1 MGGGPAG
8 GGVTLD
14 LTVRNVEVTQSI
26 QTLDNSVPLVA
37 NKPTLARV
45 YVGVEGTAEPV
56 EGVDAILHVYQDG
69 LEVPDSPFH
78 PINGPIVAQLTP
90 NREREDDTLNFRL
103 PALSGRYDM
112 VATVNPD
119 FVIPEID
126 YGNNDYE
133 VDNLDFVC
141 RLTPDI
147 SYVVIDYRFP
157 DPTVPH
163 LPDGALMAAGNRF
176 LDSCYPFPPSV
187 YHPAARP
194 PYVFARDVNGHD
206 AELLAALAQIKQE
219 LIPTPTFLFGWLP
232 AGAFDSHGETSPS
245 QGVAFGNADP
255 GRSQSIIAHEMGH
268 FFGLEHNYRQ
278 IGEVGVD
285 VDNRVGLG
293 RIKPHDLYDIMDPG
307 LLTAE
312 RWIDPIS
319 YRAVFASDILTC
331 DKEGAPG
338 EPPRIPV
345 SPAEAASRLFVA
357 IPPLALAGQPQSF
370 QAPANRPP
378 AIPDTSYLEAVLWT
392 MTGPAAAAPGPAAP
406 PAADQGVGD
415 VPGDGNADFVA
426 AHEGEAWP
434 ALWRK
439 HADRTG
445 ASISVPTR
453 SGTAISASGRA

>member
-1 MGGGPAG
+1 M
-8 GGVTLD
+8 TLD

-37 NKPTLARV
+37 NKPTLVRV
-45 YVGVEGTAEPV
+45 YVGVAGTTEPV
-56 EGVDAILHVYQDG
+56 EGVDALLHVYQGG
-69 LEVPDSPFH
+69 LEIPDSPFQ

-90 NREREDDTLNFRL
+90 NRESENDTLNFRL
-103 PALSGRYDM
+103 PPLSGRYDM

-119 FVIPEID
+119 HVIPEID
-126 YGNNDYE
+126 YSNNDYE

-147 SYVVIDYRFP
+147 SYVAIDYRFP
-157 DPTVPH
+157 DPTMH
-163 LPDGALMAAGNRF
+163 NLPDAALMAAGNRF
-176 LDSCYPFPPSV
+176 LDAGYPFPPSV
-187 YHPAARP
+187 YHPAALP
-194 PYVFARDVNGHD
+194 PYVFAQDVNTHD
-206 AELLAALAQIKQE
+206 AELLFALAQIRRE

-232 AGAFDSHGETSPS
+232 AGSFTAHGETSPS

-268 FFGLEHNYRQ
+268 FFGLEHDYRQ

-307 LLTAE
+307 LLTSE
-312 RWIDPIS
+312 RWVDIPS

-331 DKEGAPG
+331 DKGGAPG

-345 SPAEAASRLFVA
+345 SPAEAASRILVA
-357 IPPLALAGQPQSF
+357 IRPLALAGQPQSF
-370 QAPANRPP
+370 QAPANGLPGV
-378 AIPDTSYLEAVLWT
+378 PDTNYLEAVLWT
-392 MTGPAAAAPGPAAP
+392 MTGLAAPAPGPAAP
-406 PAADQGVGD
+406 LAANQGVGD

-426 AHEGEAWP
+426 AHEGEAWSF
-434 ALWRK
+434 
-439 HADRTG
+439 D
-445 ASISVPTR
+445 
-453 SGTAISASGRA
+453 GTLVGQLSDSAATEDQPLEGPHGMLKAG